1 MSDVLKIGTALAG
14 GYLLGRTKKGKAA
27 VGLALWL
34 TGKGRPRDWVRQGV
48 MSLAQTPE
56 FQDLLKQARGPLLE
70 SAKGVAGS
78 TLNSRLNS
86 LADDLHRRT
95 SALSAESDED
105 SQEGAD
111 ESSESSQE
119 SDEGKEQQAQGDQD
133 QGDKDQSDQ
142 GQGDKADSDQ
152 DQAEDSSSQE
162 SEKAA
167 DKSQSDEQSG
177 QSDESEQQGDESD
190 RSAGNRQSKDRQPPA
205 RKSA

>member
-133 QGDKDQSDQ
+133 QGDK
-142 GQGDKADSDQ
+142 ADSDQ